1 MLSLEL
7 PVTWYIVLLCHMGMK
22 RRKEV
27 ISTDINRPATC
38 AVYLTLWCTHRGDRC
53 AVLLCA
59 GIYYLQRVSRTPDMP
74 TCVVRLSFGEGEKWF
89 ACTNYYTVPGTSVT
103 LVTAVVYRVVLL
115 EEDEW
120 SDGGE
125 VPRSTA
131 RREAREARI
140 DRVALLPLAPVI
152 LASPELQC
160 FHRCHHSWVRIVLII
175 TPAPRYTRLGSASS
189 SAHGKGVPAVFSVVL
204 PPYCTSLYR
213 RLILSSTVGPSAPPP
228 AFVMVLQVIESS
240 RKGNYEGAPCSPP
253 VMALDVFGARSQA
266 AMRNVNRER

>member
-1 MLSLEL
+1 MICVHKLLHR
-7 PVTWYIVLLCHMGMK
+7 TWYKCNSSNCCSLPGSYFG
-22 RRKEV
+22 RR
-27 ISTDINRPATC
+27 R
-38 AVYLTLWCTHRGDRC
+38 
-53 AVLLCA
+53 
-59 GIYYLQRVSRTPDMP
+59 
-74 TCVVRLSFGEGEKWF
+74 VVR
-89 ACTNYYTVPGTSVT
+89 
-103 LVTAVVYRVVLL
+103 R
-115 EEDEW
+115 
-120 SDGGE
+120 GE
-125 VPRSTA
+125 VPPSTA

-140 DRVALLPLAPVI
+140 DPVALLPLAPTI
-152 LASPELQC
+152 LASPELRC
-160 FHRCHHSWVRIVLII
+160 FHRCHHSWACIVLII

-228 AFVMVLQVIESS
+228 EFVMVLQVIESS